1 MKKLALH
8 WKIIIGLILGVIW
21 ALLSSS
27 LGWSKF
33 TLDWIDPFGKIFIN
47 LLKLIAVPLVLFSII
62 DGISGLSD
70 VTKIG
75 RMGAKT
81 LIIYLTTTI
90 TAVGVGLFMVNAGQP
105 GTYIDEEQRIDNRIE
120 YELWVSNNEHVAI
133 LDGTC
138 LTCDE
143 SMRDRV
149 AKVSERS
156 KEAMVD
162 QNLTNKM
169 SSAWATKEQ
178 GPLQFIVDMIPS
190 NIFFSLNNNSLM
202 LQVIFFAIFFGI
214 TIITLPKETTEP
226 VRKLVASI
234 NEVFLKMVHIVM
246 EAAPFFVFALLAG
259 TVSRMAG
266 DDTFRVFAIFK
277 ALSSYA
283 IVLVT
288 GLAFMVFAF
297 YPAVM
302 RSSVKGMT
310 YKKFFKSLSPAQL
323 LAFSTSSSVA
333 TLPVTMECVE
343 KNLKVPEETASFV
356 LPIGATVNMDGTSLY
371 QAVAVV
377 FLAQLHMV
385 DLSISQQLV
394 IVLTATLASIGS
406 AAVPSAGLIMMI
418 LVLESVGLNPAWIA
432 IVFPVD
438 RILDM
443 CRTVV
448 NVTGDATVATLVASS
463 EDELTMDD
471 TKTASPAP
479 EEELKAAAIKQD

>member
-1 MKKLALH
+1 MKKVPLH

-21 ALLSSS
+21 AVLSSA
-27 LGWSKF
+27 LGWSEF
-33 TLDWIDPFGKIFIN
+33 TLDWIDPFGTIFIN

-75 RMGAKT
+75 RMGART
-81 LIIYLTTTI
+81 LIIYLITTI
-90 TAVGVGLFMVNAGQP
+90 TAVGVGLFVVNVGQP
-105 GTYIDEEQRIDNRIE
+105 GTFIDEEQRIINRIE
-120 YELWVSNNEHVAI
+120 YELWALNNDNVEI

-143 SMRDRV
+143 AMKDKV
-149 AKVSERS
+149 AEVLERNA
-156 KEAMVD
+156 EVTID
-162 QNLTNKM
+162 ENLTSKM
-169 SSAWATKEQ
+169 SKARATKEQ
-178 GPLQFIVDMIPS
+178 GPLQFVIDMVPS
-190 NIFFSLNNNSLM
+190 NIFFSLNNNNLM

-214 TIITLPKETTEP
+214 TIITLPKATTEP
-226 VRKLVASI
+226 VRKLVTGI

-266 DDTFRVFAIFK
+266 DDPSRVLEIFK

-283 IVLVT
+283 IVLVV
-288 GLAFMVFAF
+288 GLAFMVFVF
-297 YPAVM
+297 YPTVM
-302 RSSVKGMT
+302 RLRVKGMT

-343 KNLKVPEETASFV
+343 ENLKVPEETASFV

-418 LVLESVGLNPAWIA
+418 LVLESVGLNPGWIA

-448 NVTGDATVATLVASS
+448 NVTGDATVATLVAGA
-463 EDELTMDD
+463 EGEIDFDDAKTPDLT
-471 TKTASPAP
+471 PG
-479 EEELKAAAIKQD
+479 EEVTVIKQD